1 MAYIGRNP
9 AIGTQKVLDSLES
22 QFNGTLTTFN
32 LRYNTN
38 TIYPPIASALIVSLG
53 GVLQEPGTAYNVSSD
68 QIVFATAP
76 PVGTDCWILLYSE
89 FGGQAGA
96 TANLTVSNDLTIGSG
111 GEIHG
116 PSTLILDPATVG
128 NNTGTVEIKG
138 NLTVQGTQTTINSTT
153 VDLDHLALG
162 DNEKFTLG
170 AGGTGDNGGATEEDL
185 QIYSDGSNLYF
196 DSAYIIT
203 GDQAVSPNIYFRTSK
218 TTALEKDALT
228 ILNDGK
234 VGIGTATPSADL
246 EISGTAGTSSTLF
259 INAPT
264 HSSTA
269 ASEATLKFGYSHSGS
284 PEAVAEIKLLESST
298 NSFGGHLIFSIPD
311 NNQNGGSS
319 TSEAL
324 RITPTG
330 QLELR
335 KDQDNVT
342 GRPDNRI
349 VFKDLDTS
357 VATGQPIG
365 EISWYSSDAGM
376 DNINCY
382 IRGINAATNGGGAL
396 TIGVKASGSNEKEAL
411 RITSDPK
418 LIFSGTGR
426 TSPFIV
432 ADGGICIEQTYDGL
446 LKALSL
452 RNKDGDEDAATA
464 LSFSLNRSGGTDQDY
479 EAGEIK
485 LVKEQAWTTQAS
497 TVGGAMV
504 FSTMKNAA
512 LGERVRITSNGAI
525 QSYYNSG
532 LPVLDSRPVLQLGY
546 TVIGDDSS
554 GYSAISCNAYPVEGN
569 STWHYL
575 STSSIGASKYELNF
589 GQHTWYT
596 AAAGT
601 RGNDVTWTQRLHI
614 DSNGHVTPGG
624 DDTQDLGSSSKRWRN
639 IYTGDLQLSNEGSS
653 NDVDGTW
660 GKYTI
665 QEGEE
670 ELFII
675 NRRTGKKFKFVL
687 EEVN

>member
-116 PSTLILDPATVG
+116 PSNLVIDPAAVG

-138 NLTVQGTQTTINSTT
+138 NLTVQGTQTPINSTT

-196 DSAYIIT
+196 DSAYIVT
-203 GDQAVSPNIYFRTSK
+203 GELAVSPNIYFRTSK
-218 TTALEKDALT
+218 TTTLDKDALT

-234 VGIGTATPSADL
+234 VGIGTATPSVDL

-264 HSSTA
+264 HSATT

-284 PEAVAEIKLLESST
+284 PEAVAEIKLIEGST
-298 NSFGGHLIFSIPD
+298 NSFGGHLVFKVPD

-324 RITPTG
+324 RITSTG
-330 QLELR
+330 QVNILGGILNLGTA
-335 KDQDNVT
+335 DD
-342 GRPDNRI
+342 
-349 VFKDLDTS
+349 
-357 VATGQPIG
+357 
-365 EISWYSSDAGM
+365 SSGH
-376 DNINCY
+376 
-382 IRGINAATNGGGAL
+382 INAYENMSFNVDTDNDDSNRYFSFHKNGAT
-396 TIGVKASGSNEKEAL
+396 ASGTELMRLTEDS
-411 RITSDPK
+411 K
-418 LIFSGTGR
+418 LIISNTAR
-426 TSPFIV
+426 TTPFIV
-432 ADGGICIEQTYDGL
+432 ADGGICIEQTFDGL

-464 LSFSLNRSGGTDQDY
+464 LSFSLNRNGGTDQDY

-497 TVGGAMV
+497 TVDGSMV

-512 LGERVRITSNGAI
+512 LGQRVRITSNGAI

-546 TVIGDDSS
+546 SVIGDDSS
-554 GYSAISCNAYPVEGN
+554 GYNAIACNAYPVEGD

-575 STSSIGASKYELNF
+575 NTSSHGASKYELNF